1 MSDSKISTH
10 FLSFTPLYK
19 PYTTSCFS
27 KPLQYLTCLSTYI
40 YQSTS
45 NTSTI
50 HSMPLMINIFI
61 YLPKLLN
68 IWCQWRA
75 MFPTTLTT
83 REATSRT
90 NQNNVGRIY
99 FNQNFFLWL
108 TSFSY
113 ESGMFTSSIILYLFI
128 FIPCPIPLSPSSLIA

>member
-19 PYTTSCFS
+19 PYIISCFS
-27 KPLQYLTCLSTYI
+27 KSLRYLTCLSTYI

-50 HSMPLMINIFI
+50 HSTPLMFNIFF

-68 IWCQWRA
+68 IWCHWRA
-75 MFPTTLTT
+75 MFPTTLKTS
-83 REATSRT
+83 EATSRT
-90 NQNNVGRIY
+90 NQNYNGRIY

-113 ESGMFTSSIILYLFI
+113 ESDMFTSSIILYLLI
-128 FIPCPIPLSPSSLIA
+128 FIPCVIPLSPRILC